1 MQQSQFFRARICQ
14 LQPAALECVSRH
26 LLKSGTNLTNPIEI
40 AMKVL
45 IVFTH
50 PNPQSFNHALLDKV
64 SDGLKQAGH
73 EVRIKDLYQEK
84 FDPILQASDLA
95 MLQKGSIPKRI
106 KKEQDQLLWA
116 DGLVFIYPLWWFD
129 RPAML
134 KGWFDVVLTNG
145 LAFEYSSEGVKGLL
159 KHKKALVIITAGGS
173 EKYFKD
179 HDALQ
184 LIHRP
189 VTDGTL
195 SFCGIRDVSHQI
207 YYDIASLSDEE
218 RQSILEESTTMGLEY

>member
-1 MQQSQFFRARICQ
+1 
-14 LQPAALECVSRH
+14 
-26 LLKSGTNLTNPIEI
+26 
-40 AMKVL
+40 MKVL

-50 PNPQSFNHALLDKV
+50 PSKSSFNHALLENII
-64 SDGLKQAGH
+64 SGLKQAGH
-73 EVRIKDLYQEK
+73 EIRIKDLYKEN
-84 FDPILQASDLA
+84 FNPILTGDDLT
-95 MLQKGSIPKRI
+95 MLHTNNIPEKI
-106 KKEQDQLLWA
+106 DKEQQQLLWA
-116 DGLVFIYPLWWFD
+116 DSLIFIYPLWWFD

-173 EKYFKD
+173 KQYFID
-179 HDALQ
+179 NDALQ

-195 SFCGIRDVSHQI
+195 SFCGIKDVSHQI
-207 YYDIASLSDEE
+207 YYDISNLSDTE
-218 RQSILEESTTMGLEY
+218 RQDILNEAKTAGLKF

>member
-1 MQQSQFFRARICQ
+1 
-14 LQPAALECVSRH
+14 
-26 LLKSGTNLTNPIEI
+26 
-40 AMKVL
+40 MKVL

-64 SDGLKQAGH
+64 REGLEQAGH
-73 EVRIKDLYQEK
+73 EVRVKDLYQEK
-84 FDPILQASDLA
+84 FDPILQASDLE
-95 MLQKGSIPKRI
+95 MLQKGNIPKRI

-116 DGLVFIYPLWWFD
+116 EGLIFLYPLWWFD

-173 EKYFKD
+173 EQYFKD
-179 HDALQ
+179 NDALQ

-195 SFCGIRDVSHQI
+195 SFCGIKDVSHQI
-207 YYDIASLSDEE
+207 YYDIGSMSDAE
-218 RQSILEESTTMGLEY
+218 RHSVLEKGMRLGLNY

>member
-1 MQQSQFFRARICQ
+1 
-14 LQPAALECVSRH
+14 
-26 LLKSGTNLTNPIEI
+26 
-40 AMKVL
+40 MKVL

-50 PNPQSFNHALLDKV
+50 PNPNSFNHALLE
-64 SDGLKQAGH
+64 SITAGLKKAGH
-73 EVRIKDLYQEK
+73 EVRIKDLYQEN
-84 FDPILQASDLA
+84 FNPILSADDLST
-95 MLQKGSIPKRI
+95 LHTGKIPKNI
-106 KKEQDQLLWA
+106 AKEQEHLLWA

-134 KGWFDVVLTNG
+134 KGWFDIVLTNG

-173 EKYFKD
+173 EDYFKD
-179 HDALQ
+179 NDALQ

-195 SFCGIRDVSHQI
+195 SFCGIKDVSHQI
-207 YYDIASLSDEE
+207 YYDISNLSDDE
-218 RQSILEESTTMGLEY
+218 RVAILDKTKKTGLEF

>member
-1 MQQSQFFRARICQ
+1 
-14 LQPAALECVSRH
+14 
-26 LLKSGTNLTNPIEI
+26 
-40 AMKVL
+40 MKVL

-50 PNPQSFNHALLDKV
+50 PNTNSFNHALLENIT
-64 SDGLKQAGH
+64 DGLEEAGH
-73 EVRIKDLYQEK
+73 EVRTKDLYKED
-84 FDPILQASDLA
+84 FNPILSGDDLKVLHTGEISPNIA
-95 MLQKGSIPKRI
+95 
-106 KKEQDQLLWA
+106 KEQEQLLWA

-134 KGWFDVVLTNG
+134 KGWFDIVLTNG

-173 EKYFKD
+173 EEYFKD
-179 HDALQ
+179 NDALQ

-195 SFCGIRDVSHQI
+195 SFCGIDDVSHQI
-207 YYDIASLSDEE
+207 YYDISNLSDDE
-218 RQSILEESTTMGLEY
+218 RTAILEKIKKTGLEF

>member
-1 MQQSQFFRARICQ
+1 
-14 LQPAALECVSRH
+14 
-26 LLKSGTNLTNPIEI
+26 
-40 AMKVL
+40 MKVL

-64 SDGLKQAGH
+64 REGLEQAGH
-73 EVRIKDLYQEK
+73 EVRVKDLYQEK
-84 FDPILQASDLA
+84 FDPILQASDLN
-95 MLQKGSIPKRI
+95 MLQKGNIPNRI

-116 DGLVFIYPLWWFD
+116 DSLIFIYPLWWFD

-145 LAFEYSSEGVKGLL
+145 LAFEYSNEGVKGLL

-179 HDALQ
+179 NDALQ

-195 SFCGIRDVSHQI
+195 SFCGIKDVSHQI
-207 YYDIASLSDEE
+207 YYDIAGLDDAE
-218 RQSILEESTTMGLEY
+218 RQAILEEGITMGREF

>member
-1 MQQSQFFRARICQ
+1 
-14 LQPAALECVSRH
+14 
-26 LLKSGTNLTNPIEI
+26 
-40 AMKVL
+40 MKVL

-50 PNPQSFNHALLDKV
+50 PSKNSFNHALLENII
-64 SDGLKQAGH
+64 SGLKQAGH
-73 EVRIKDLYQEK
+73 EIRIKDLYKEN
-84 FDPILQASDLA
+84 FNPILTGDDLT
-95 MLQKGSIPKRI
+95 MLHTNNIPEKI
-106 KKEQDQLLWA
+106 DKEQQQLLWA
-116 DGLVFIYPLWWFD
+116 DSLIFIYPLWWFD

-173 EKYFKD
+173 KQYFID
-179 HDALQ
+179 NDALQ

-195 SFCGIRDVSHQI
+195 SFCGIKDVSHQI
-207 YYDIASLSDEE
+207 YYDISNLSDTE
-218 RQSILEESTTMGLEY
+218 RQDILNETKTAGLEF

>member
-1 MQQSQFFRARICQ
+1 
-14 LQPAALECVSRH
+14 
-26 LLKSGTNLTNPIEI
+26 
-40 AMKVL
+40 MKVL

-50 PNPQSFNHALLDKV
+50 PNPQSFNHALLDNV
-64 SDGLKQAGH
+64 SNGLEQAGH
-73 EVRIKDLYQEK
+73 EVRIKDLYQEQ
-84 FDPILQASDLA
+84 FDPILQASDLEK
-95 MLQKGSIPKRI
+95 LQKGRIPKRI
-106 KKEQDQLLWA
+106 KKEQEQLLWA
-116 DGLVFIYPLWWFD
+116 DGLIFIYPLWWFD

-173 EKYFKD
+173 EQYFKD
-179 HDALQ
+179 NDAMQ

-195 SFCGIRDVSHQI
+195 SFCGIKDVSHKI
-207 YYDIASLSDEE
+207 YYDIANLSDEE
-218 RQSILEESTTMGLEY
+218 RLSILEEGTAMGLGY

>member
-1 MQQSQFFRARICQ
+1 M
-14 LQPAALECVSRH
+14 
-26 LLKSGTNLTNPIEI
+26 PIETT
-40 AMKVL
+40 MKVL

-64 SDGLKQAGH
+64 REGLEQAGH
-73 EVRIKDLYQEK
+73 EVRVKDLYQEK
-84 FDPILQASDLA
+84 FDPILQASDLN
-95 MLQKGSIPKRI
+95 MLQKGNIPNRI

-116 DGLVFIYPLWWFD
+116 DSLIFIYPLWWFD

-145 LAFEYSSEGVKGLL
+145 LAFEYSNEGVKGLL

-179 HDALQ
+179 NDALQ

-195 SFCGIRDVSHQI
+195 SFCGIKDVSHQI
-207 YYDIASLSDEE
+207 YYDIAGLDDAE
-218 RQSILEESTTMGLEY
+218 RQAILEEGITMGREF